1 MSARPVSARLL
12 VAILVLAAVPV
23 VLLAAWTL
31 VQATQIRD
39 LQRQVVALDAARR
52 AAEAQA
58 TQQASIAGDLESRLQ
73 AVEALDTGRQIEA
86 LRAQLET
93 DRGPEQDAELEVRL
107 AGIQAAV
114 DGFQGDLEDLA
125 ARIQGLDLGGAL
137 PPALPGQVRLQ
148 VPARKQG
155 HNLSCESSAASMAA
169 RYQGVALDEEEVLA
183 TLPRHP
189 NPHLGFR
196 GSVDGPPG
204 GLEDYGVYAGPILAV
219 LREQGLDAR
228 AIEDGLAGIKGALA
242 RGNPVVAWITYNCQ
256 PGNPTTVTVD
266 GQAVTLVAYQHA
278 VVLTGYDDE
287 GVWANDPWDGQED
300 FYAND
305 DLERAM
311 GYLGDMAIEVGPPG
325 E

>member
-1 MSARPVSARLL
+1 MSARPASARLL

-23 VLLAAWTL
+23 VMLAAWT
-31 VQATQIRD
+31 VFQATQIRD
-39 LQRQVVALDAARR
+39 LQRQVVALDVARR

-58 TQQASIAGDLESRLQ
+58 TQQANIAGDLEARLH
-73 AVEALDTGRQIEA
+73 AVEALDMGRQIEA

-125 ARIQGLDLGGAL
+125 AQIQSLDSGGAL

-148 VPARKQG
+148 VPAQKQG
-155 HNLSCESSAASMAA
+155 HNLSCESLAASMAA

-183 TLPRHP
+183 ALPRHP

>member
-125 ARIQGLDLGGAL
+125 AQIQSLDSGGAL